1 MKSGA
6 ETRLMGVGLVL
17 LQHYMPKPAAV
28 QTVRE
33 AGFCPDGNASR
44 GENRA
49 AKLRH
54 GNAPP
59 RPAVRLLGKRVEE
72 QQPANEEQ
80 RDRQEHRHADV
91 EQEHQGEDDQDRARQ
106 KLGARGA
113 VELVTAGL
121 IRIVGVLQHN
131 RAGDQQEGPRPP

>member
-72 QQPANEEQ
+72 QQPANEGS
-80 RDRQEHRHADV
+80 AM
-91 EQEHQGEDDQDRARQ
+91 
-106 KLGARGA
+106 
-113 VELVTAGL
+113 AGTL
-121 IRIVGVLQHN
+121 IC
-131 RAGDQQEGPRPP
+131 